1 MSSDPLENIVKS
13 ARYAMR
19 QYVPMGPKT
28 EQATKE
34 WDAHLQRVQARKDA
48 MVVLGLTERDL
59 NLVEEARERFL

>member
-1 MSSDPLENIVKS
+1 MSSDARENIVKS
-13 ARYAMR
+13 IRYAMR

-48 MVVLGLTERDL
+48 MEVLGLTERDL
-59 NLVEEARERFL
+59 DLLSDMKDGW